1 MDTVTAREYTYL
13 FRVKDPSTMSFGF
26 GSGVGDIIAIS
37 QLAVKVYTAYKDA
50 PNEYNNIAEEIKSL
64 GSIIN

>member
-1 MDTVTAREYTYL
+1 
-13 FRVKDPSTMSFGF
+13 MSFGF

-37 QLAVKVYTAYKDA
+37 QLAVKVYTAYKDT

-64 GSIIN
+64 GSI